1 MSPYSLDSAPREPL
15 TLTAILPL
23 ILGYYTQAVLVILPN
38 TSTFRVLLL
47 PFILWQAWRCAIGF
61 DFAAQ
66 LAQLLGRQNSD
77 RLSFW
82 NLYFAVRSFSKGMF
96 PGAQLLKLRYRAQCS
111 A

>member
-1 MSPYSLDSAPREPL
+1 MSPYSLDSALREPL
-15 TLTAILPL
+15 TPTVILPL

-38 TSTFRVLLL
+38 TFTLKVSLL

-66 LAQLLGRQNSD
+66 LAQLLGHQSGD

-82 NLYFAVRSFSKGMF
+82 NFLFVVRPS
-96 PGAQLLKLRYRAQCS
+96 
-111 A
+111 